1 MPSKDWPTRGEVQF
15 KNLKVRY
22 REGLDLA
29 LKGLD
34 IFVEGGQKVVIE
46 YKMVYVMW
54 CVSDC
59 IITQTKQYCRW
70 VSLDE
75 LERENLL

>member
-1 MPSKDWPTRGEVQF
+1 MFVLNFQEAPWDIPSNRPPKDWPSTGKVQF

-34 IFVEGGQKVVIE
+34 IFVEGGQKV
-46 YKMVYVMW
+46 
-54 CVSDC
+54 CVE
-59 IITQTKQYCRW
+59 I
-70 VSLDE
+70 
-75 LERENLL
+75 

>member
-1 MPSKDWPTRGEVQF
+1 MPPKEWPTTGEVQF

-34 IFVEGGQKVVIE
+34 IFVEGGQKVMKNETIVL
-46 YKMVYVMW
+46 
-54 CVSDC
+54 
-59 IITQTKQYCRW
+59 
-70 VSLDE
+70 SL
-75 LERENLL
+75 

>member
-1 MPSKDWPTRGEVQF
+1 LPPNEWPTRGEIQF

-34 IFVEGGQKVVIE
+34 ILVEGGQKV
-46 YKMVYVMW
+46 
-54 CVSDC
+54 
-59 IITQTKQYCRW
+59 IIQI
-70 VSLDE
+70 
-75 LERENLL
+75 

>member
-1 MPSKDWPTRGEVQF
+1 LPPKDWPTKGEVEF

-34 IFVEGGQKVVIE
+34 IFVEGGTKV
-46 YKMVYVMW
+46 
-54 CVSDC
+54 
-59 IITQTKQYCRW
+59 IIINTI
-70 VSLDE
+70 S
-75 LERENLL
+75 N

>member
-1 MPSKDWPTRGEVQF
+1 VYFQEAPWDIPSNLPPKEWPTAGEVHF

-34 IFVEGGQKVVIE
+34 IFVEGGTKVLI
-46 YKMVYVMW
+46 K
-54 CVSDC
+54 
-59 IITQTKQYCRW
+59 ITH
-70 VSLDE
+70 
-75 LERENLL
+75 LLVCDNEI

>member
-1 MPSKDWPTRGEVQF
+1 LPAKDWPTSGKVQF

-34 IFVEGGQKVVIE
+34 ILVEGGQKVFI
-46 YKMVYVMW
+46 
-54 CVSDC
+54 
-59 IITQTKQYCRW
+59 
-70 VSLDE
+70 
-75 LERENLL
+75 

>member
-1 MPSKDWPTRGEVQF
+1 MKNTFKEAPWDVPSSRPSKEWPSTGKVQF

-34 IFVEGGQKVVIE
+34 IFVEGGTKVFI
-46 YKMVYVMW
+46 K
-54 CVSDC
+54 S
-59 IITQTKQYCRW
+59 
-70 VSLDE
+70 
-75 LERENLL
+75 

>member
-1 MPSKDWPTRGEVQF
+1 MPSNLPPKEWPTSGEVEF

-34 IFVEGGQKVVIE
+34 IFVEGGKKVFI
-46 YKMVYVMW
+46 K
-54 CVSDC
+54 
-59 IITQTKQYCRW
+59 I
-70 VSLDE
+70 
-75 LERENLL
+75 

>member
-1 MPSKDWPTRGEVQF
+1 LPPKEWPTNGEVQF

-34 IFVEGGQKVVIE
+34 ILVEGGQKVFI
-46 YKMVYVMW
+46 K
-54 CVSDC
+54 
-59 IITQTKQYCRW
+59 I
-70 VSLDE
+70 
-75 LERENLL
+75 